1 MPKSLIIQLARF
13 GDLLQT
19 KRLAYS
25 VCRDSETHLCI
36 DASLEDLA
44 RLVYPAEAGFVLHP
58 VRAHGQSTAAGV
70 LAENAPAFRALA
82 AERFDSVYN
91 CNSSGMNA
99 ALAAL
104 FPPERVRGLRNVSG
118 QPMRETWMRLAFRW
132 TGERRLA
139 PLNLADY
146 WALFAPD
153 PIAPEQVN
161 PAAKPGGKGLGVVLA
176 GRMARRSLPPE
187 VLAPIV
193 RVMASSLPGRTGPAP
208 VFLLGSVAEKPLARE
223 LARLLPAGIEANLH
237 DLTGKTDWVG
247 LAEALRDLDAVI
259 SPDTGAMHLAAHL
272 GVPVTAFFLSSAWVW
287 ETGPYGLG
295 HRVLQAV
302 QPCLPCVETQS
313 CPNDIAC
320 LEPFRSPALLR
331 WLSRREDGADPEI
344 SGLWLLHAGMDAL
357 GLRWDGVVP
366 GDSQALARQRL
377 RSLAAEYFG
386 IDLSAALPASP
397 SAAPLTSKDAAA
409 FLFQERDWMLP
420 PLPGTAFPSLYAPLK
435 DTP

>member
-44 RLVYPAEAGFVLHP
+44 QLVYPAEAGFVLHP
-58 VRAHGQSTAAGV
+58 VRAHGQGAAASV
-70 LAENAPAFRALA
+70 LAANVAAFKTLA
-82 AERFDSVYN
+82 AEDFDSVYN

-104 FPPERVRGLRNVSG
+104 FPPERVRGLRSVSG
-118 QPMRETWMRLAFRW
+118 QSMRETWMRLAFRW

-139 PLNLADY
+139 PMNLADY

-153 PIAPEQVN
+153 PIAPERVN
-161 PAAKPGGKGLGVVLA
+161 PAAEPGGKGLGVVLA

-193 RVMASSLPGRTGPAP
+193 RVMASSLPGHKGAAP
-208 VFLLGSVAEKPLARE
+208 VFLLGSASEKPLARD
-223 LARLLPAGIEANLH
+223 LARLLPTAIETNLH
-237 DLTGKTDWVG
+237 DLTGKTDWPG
-247 LAEALRDLDAVI
+247 LADALRDLDAVI
-259 SPDTGAMHLAAHL
+259 SPDTGTMHLAAHL
-272 GVPVTAFFLSSAWVW
+272 GVPVTAFFLSSAWAW

-295 HRVLQAV
+295 HRIVQAV
-302 QPCLPCVETQS
+302 RPCLPCVETQN
-313 CPNDIAC
+313 CPNSVAC

-331 WLSRREDGADPEI
+331 WLSRREQGADPKI
-344 SGLWLLHAGMDAL
+344 PGLWLLQSGMDAL
-357 GLRWDGVVP
+357 GLRWEGAAE
-366 GDSQALARQRL
+366 GDAQVLVRQRL
-377 RSLAAEYFG
+377 RALVAEHFG
-386 IDLSAALPASP
+386 FELPAASP
-397 SAAPLTSKDAAA
+397 APDEAAA

-420 PLPGTAFPSLYAPLK
+420 PLSGTTFPSLQAPLK